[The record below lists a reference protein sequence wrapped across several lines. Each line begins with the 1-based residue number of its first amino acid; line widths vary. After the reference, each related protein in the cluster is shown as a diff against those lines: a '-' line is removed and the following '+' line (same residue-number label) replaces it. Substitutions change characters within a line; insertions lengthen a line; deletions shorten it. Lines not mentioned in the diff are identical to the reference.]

1 MDTTKL
7 LSTGA
12 NAGCILRNGKP
23 NKCLDYVRTHVQGIL
38 LILLDHVRCHMHAK
52 KTETVALTNK
62 DQAKI
67 TGVV

>member
-38 LILLDHVRCHMHAK
+38 LILLDHVRCHVHAK
-52 KTETVALTNK
+52 KLK
-62 DQAKI
+62 Q
-67 TGVV
+67 